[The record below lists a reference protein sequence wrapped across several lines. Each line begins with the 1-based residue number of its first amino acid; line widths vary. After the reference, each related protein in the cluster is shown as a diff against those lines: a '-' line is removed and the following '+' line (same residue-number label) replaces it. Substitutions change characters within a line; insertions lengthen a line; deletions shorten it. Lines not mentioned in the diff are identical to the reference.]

1 MLKKIRYEC
10 VCIVLL
16 PDSNHNE
23 IFIGIDIK
31 HLPTNAMSIKAW
43 ILRLIGTDAAQV
55 VPIEMIAVIVGCK
68 VEKYWREYSDRVT
81 Y

>member
-1 MLKKIRYEC
+1 M
-10 VCIVLL
+10 L

-43 ILRLIGTDAAQV
+43 GTDAAQV
-55 VPIEMIAVIVGCK
+55 VPIEMIAVIVGCI
-68 VEKYWREYSDRVT
+68 VGGLAYPFYGFHTFSLR
-81 Y
+81 